1 MGEFPLK
8 DGRSDFALRKKVLA
22 KQVAR
27 LEIQPDQCWR
37 ATACPLASAFRGNI
51 VPPNHQRSP

>member
-27 LEIQPDQCWR
+27 LEISAGARQPVHSL
-37 ATACPLASAFRGNI
+37 PLLGEY